1 MSGTG
6 ELSLV
11 SVVALVLGGIGAM
24 ILAIAVATRDAEGE
38 RSGAAPSARAVV
50 TVAPPAVIAPE
61 PPPSASPETEYQL
74 DTEPP
79 GERAP

>member
-24 ILAIAVATRDAEGE
+24 ILAIAVATRDAGE